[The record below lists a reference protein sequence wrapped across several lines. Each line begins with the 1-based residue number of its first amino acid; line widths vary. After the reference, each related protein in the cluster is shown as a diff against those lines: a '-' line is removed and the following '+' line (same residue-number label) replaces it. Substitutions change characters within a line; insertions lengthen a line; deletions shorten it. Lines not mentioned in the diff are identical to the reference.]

1 MTKVK
6 KYINS
11 VKTHQG
17 KFDRIFFFFLSVF
30 NISIVKKIMK
40 LKFVVSL
47 FAVIRVKS

>member
-17 KFDRIFFFFLSVF
+17 KFDRIFFFLSVF